1 MVVCLDGESNDHSTF
16 SLVFYFL
23 YVLTS
28 YISMSNS
35 RFPVCPR
42 VSLPLAKTF
51 TEGFIIIGT
60 THVYIKSVRI
70 GSHRKTTTFP
80 RLIVVFKHTEYLK
93 DDV

>member
-35 RFPVCPR
+35 RFPVCSR

-51 TEGFIIIGT
+51 TEGFIIRGT
-60 THVYIKSVRI
+60 THVYIKAVRI